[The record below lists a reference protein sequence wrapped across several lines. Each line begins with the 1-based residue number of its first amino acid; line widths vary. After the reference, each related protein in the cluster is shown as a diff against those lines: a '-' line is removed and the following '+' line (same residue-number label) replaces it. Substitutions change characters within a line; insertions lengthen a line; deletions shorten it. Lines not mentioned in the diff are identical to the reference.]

1 MLNEIEQKQLAT
13 KIAKLASKIVP
24 ELVELTKGTEFSLT
38 FLDDGEGF
46 GMIINV
52 SNVPQMVS
60 IIIPELLKKHNEVK
74 GGDSYEVKPIN
85 EDEVQVV
92 ETAEGEQ
99 MEEKEK
105 ECLAK
110 ALEQTNGDKRK
121 AAELIG
127 VSERSFFRKCKKYG
141 IKFVARK

>member
-38 FLDDGEGF
+38 LLNDGEGF

-52 SNVPQMVS
+52 SDVPHMVS

-74 GGDSYEVKPIN
+74 GGDSYEVKPTN

-92 ETAEGEQ
+92 EAAEGED
-99 MEEKEK
+99 MDDREKEMLSK
-105 ECLAK
+105 AMQQAK
-110 ALEQTNGDKRK
+110 GDKRK
-121 AAELIG
+121 AAEMVGI
-127 VSERSFFRKCKKYG
+127 SERTFFRKCKKYN
-141 IKFVARK
+141 IKR

>member
-38 FLDDGEGF
+38 LLDDGEGF
-46 GMIINV
+46 GMIVNV

-74 GGDSYEVKPIN
+74 GGDSYEVKPTN
-85 EDEVQVV
+85 EDDVQVV
-92 ETAEGEQ
+92 ETAEGED
-99 MEEKEK
+99 MDDKEK
-105 ECLAK
+105 ELISKAMQQAK
-110 ALEQTNGDKRK
+110 GDKRK
-121 AAELIG
+121 AAEIVG
-127 VSERSFFRKCKKYG
+127 MSERTFFRKCKKYN
-141 IKFVARK
+141 IKR

>member
-38 FLDDGEGF
+38 LLDDGEGF

-74 GGDSYEVKPIN
+74 GGDSYEVKPTN
-85 EDEVQVV
+85 EDDVQVV
-92 ETAEGEQ
+92 ETAEGED
-99 MEEKEK
+99 MDDKEK
-105 ECLAK
+105 ELISK
-110 ALEQTNGDKRK
+110 AMQQANGDKRK
-121 AAELIG
+121 AAEIVG
-127 VSERSFFRKCKKYG
+127 MSERTFFRKCKKYN
-141 IKFVARK
+141 IKR

>member
-38 FLDDGEGF
+38 LLDDGEGF
-46 GMIINV
+46 GMIVNV

-60 IIIPELLKKHNEVK
+60 IIIPELLKKQNEVK
-74 GGDSYEVKPIN
+74 GGDSYEVKPTN

-92 ETAEGEQ
+92 ETVDGED
-99 MEEKEK
+99 MDDREKDMLCK
-105 ECLAK
+105 AMQQAK
-110 ALEQTNGDKRK
+110 GDKRK
-121 AAELIG
+121 AAEIVG
-127 VSERSFFRKCKKYG
+127 MSERTFFRKCKKYN
-141 IKFVARK
+141 IKR

>member
-74 GGDSYEVKPIN
+74 GGDSYEVKPTN

-92 ETAEGEQ
+92 ENAEGED
-99 MEEKEK
+99 MDDREEEMLRKAMQQ
-105 ECLAK
+105 AK
-110 ALEQTNGDKRK
+110 GDKRK
-121 AAELIG
+121 AAEMVGI
-127 VSERSFFRKCKKYG
+127 SERTFFRKCKKYN
-141 IKFVARK
+141 IKK

>member
-38 FLDDGEGF
+38 LLDDGEGF
-46 GMIINV
+46 GMIVNV

-74 GGDSYEVKPIN
+74 GGDSYEVKPTN

-92 ETAEGEQ
+92 ETAEGED
-99 MEEKEK
+99 MDDKEK
-105 ECLAK
+105 EMLCKAMQQAK
-110 ALEQTNGDKRK
+110 GDKCK
-121 AAELIG
+121 AAEIVG
-127 VSERSFFRKCKKYG
+127 MSERTFFRKCKKYN
-141 IKFVARK
+141 IKK

>member
-38 FLDDGEGF
+38 LLDDGEGF

-74 GGDSYEVKPIN
+74 GGESHEVKPTN

-92 ETAEGEQ
+92 ETADGED
-99 MEEKEK
+99 MGDKEEDMLRKVMQQ
-105 ECLAK
+105 AK
-110 ALEQTNGDKRK
+110 GDKRK
-121 AAELIG
+121 AAEIVG
-127 VSERSFFRKCKKYG
+127 MSERTFFRKCKKYN
-141 IKFVARK
+141 IKR

>member
-1 MLNEIEQKQLAT
+1 MLNEIEQKQLST

-38 FLDDGEGF
+38 LLDDGEGF

-74 GGDSYEVKPIN
+74 GGDSHEVKPTN

-92 ETAEGEQ
+92 ETADGED
-99 MEEKEK
+99 MGDKEEDMLRKV
-105 ECLAK
+105 LQQAK
-110 ALEQTNGDKRK
+110 GDKRK
-121 AAELIG
+121 AAEIVG
-127 VSERSFFRKCKKYG
+127 MSERTFFRKCKKYN
-141 IKFVARK
+141 IKR

>member
-1 MLNEIEQKQLAT
+1 MLNEIEQKQLST

-74 GGDSYEVKPIN
+74 GGDSYEVKPTN

-92 ETAEGEQ
+92 ENAEGED
-99 MEEKEK
+99 MDDREEEMLRKAMQQ
-105 ECLAK
+105 AK
-110 ALEQTNGDKRK
+110 GDKRK
-121 AAELIG
+121 AAEMVGI
-127 VSERSFFRKCKKYG
+127 SERTFFRKCKKYN
-141 IKFVARK
+141 IKK

>member
-38 FLDDGEGF
+38 LLDDGEGF
-46 GMIINV
+46 GMIVNV

-60 IIIPELLKKHNEVK
+60 IILPELLKKHNEVK
-74 GGDSYEVKPIN
+74 GGDSYEVKPTN

-92 ETAEGEQ
+92 EAANWED
-99 MEEKEK
+99 MEAMEKELLTK
-105 ECLAK
+105 AWKQAK
-110 ALEQTNGDKRK
+110 GDQRK
-121 AAELIG
+121 AAELVG
-127 VSERSFFRKCKKYG
+127 LSEISFCKKCSRYN
-141 IKFVARK
+141 IKR